1 MRRPALHSREEAA
14 RRGGWTE
21 RKSQGPRGGGSGV
34 RRGQASSLKKESYR
48 ILSSRDLVYLK
59 RSRSNSRKVQLL
71 KKKKKKDK
79 QIDEAMKK
87 AKQRHL

>member
-14 RRGGWTE
+14 RRGGRE

-34 RRGQASSLKKESYR
+34 RRGQASSLKEESYR
-48 ILSSRDLVYLK
+48 ILSSRDSVYLK

-71 KKKKKKDK
+71 KKKKKDK